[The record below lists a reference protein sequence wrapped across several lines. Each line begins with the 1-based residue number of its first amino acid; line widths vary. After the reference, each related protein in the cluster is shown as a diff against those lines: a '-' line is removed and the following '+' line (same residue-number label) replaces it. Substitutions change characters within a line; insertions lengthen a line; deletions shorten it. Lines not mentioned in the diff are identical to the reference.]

1 MSFLT
6 SEIKK
11 PLYWGLAWVLTFIN
25 FVTFIVSRN
34 EFWLTH
40 PGQAWLATSATEDR
54 TYLASEFERNLSCY
68 FPSTCIMRSGG
79 AFLSQFFIEAITALS
94 NLVNVEV
101 NIEQETFIILL
112 IGLMWRI
119 ACLTLFLICVAKLL
133 ESLRSALCVTNC
145 LMFVLGGLPLWT
157 IGKAIIN
164 LPIGLEDE
172 FTMRVNDAFYFMSF
186 QNLQF
191 YDYGFIA
198 VVPLTMLALAR
209 IDNIS
214 RLSIKSLF
222 IIGFLTATF
231 YEAFVPII
239 FLSALMF
246 MWRTSRKVQLSL
258 VWLIVGQLAW
268 TTLGAFM
275 VRFTDANDPASPY
288 FTDTSFFG
296 IFRSSTSI
304 GASTKG
310 SLISILIQLCFIAA
324 VAATAGVF
332 VSLISAKFR
341 SLSILIDKTHCAVT
355 TTAFV
360 TTIMIFGSF
369 LRPIYVETGRQSL
382 GLTVAVVIYSFA
394 ATQNFLAKA
403 QAKRSTASSSSV

>member
-40 PGQAWLATSATEDR
+40 PVQAWLAASVTEDR
-54 TYLASEFERNLSCY
+54 TYIASEFERNITCY
-68 FPSTCIMRSGG
+68 APLTCFRSGG
-79 AFLSQFFIEAITALS
+79 AFISQTLIEVTTAMSGFIS
-94 NLVNVEV
+94 VSVNS
-101 NIEQETFIILL
+101 EQETFIILL
-112 IGLMWRI
+112 VGLMWRV
-119 ACLTLFLICVAKLL
+119 ACLTLFLTCMSRVL
-133 ESLRSALCVTNC
+133 ESLRSALGVTNC

-157 IGKAIIN
+157 LGKAIIK

-172 FTMRVNDAFYFMSF
+172 ITKRASDAFYFMSF
-186 QNLQF
+186 QDLQF

-198 VVPLTMLALAR
+198 IVPLTMLALAK
-209 IDNIS
+209 IDDIS
-214 RLSIKSLF
+214 KLSIKSLF
-222 IIGFLTATF
+222 LIGFLTATF

-239 FLSALMF
+239 FLSALIF
-246 MWRTSRKVQLSL
+246 SWRTSRKIQLSL
-258 VWLIVGQLAW
+258 IWLVVSQLVWIIVR
-268 TTLGAFM
+268 TFSI
-275 VRFTDANDPASPY
+275 RFTEANDPVSQF

-296 IFRSSTSI
+296 IFRSSTQT

-324 VAATAGVF
+324 VAAAAGVV
-332 VSLISAKFR
+332 VSLIIAKFR
-341 SLSILIDKTHCAVT
+341 SSPILNEKTLCAVT

-360 TTIMIFGSF
+360 TTIIISLSF

-394 ATQNFLAKA
+394 GTQNFLAKA